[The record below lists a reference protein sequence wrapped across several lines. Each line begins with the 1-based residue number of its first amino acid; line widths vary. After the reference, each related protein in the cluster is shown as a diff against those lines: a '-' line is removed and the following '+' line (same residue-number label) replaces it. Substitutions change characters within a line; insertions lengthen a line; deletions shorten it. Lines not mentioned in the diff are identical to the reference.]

1 MSRLDGWERVE
12 GGEGNEERRGDF
24 FEVLADDAVRF
35 DPVGEDM
42 WVKEERGR
50 EMGYQ

>member
-1 MSRLDGWERVE
+1 M
-12 GGEGNEERRGDF
+12 GEGRRRRRDRGDF

-35 DPVGEDM
+35 DPVGEEM